1 MKRIPLLRLIACK
14 QMRRIFRS
22 LVIAVFFIALFH
34 HVKTIAESSGI
45 HGNIMWSISTDGVLV
60 ITGEGP
66 MHDYTPNHW
75 AYLGSSAPWGSSFH
89 SIVIR
94 EGVTRIGDYAF
105 CGNDELISVTIPSS
119 VTSIGENAFCYC
131 HGLESLTIPNGVMTI
146 GYDAFRACTGLK
158 SVTILDGVT
167 YIGHVFNECSSLTSI
182 TIPDSVTNISGAFRD
197 CNNLT
202 NISIPESVTY
212 IGDYTFSGCKKLESV
227 AIPNFVTYIGEGAF
241 KNCSD
246 LTNVTIPDGVMSI
259 ESSTFEGCTSLTSI
273 SIPSGVTSIE
283 SSAFNSCTSLA
294 SIMIPDGVTSI
305 ESSAFNGCTSLASIM
320 IPSGVTSIESSAF
333 NGCTS
338 LTSIMI
344 PEGVTS
350 IESSAFNGC
359 SCLTSITI
367 PVSVTN
373 IKSSA
378 FNGCTSLVSIV
389 IPENIV
395 SIGSNAFQDCTSL
408 RSVTLSN
415 NYSNVG
421 QSIFAGCHI
430 ECVTLLEM
438 VTELSD
444 GWFNSIDIDKLCI
457 MTTEECIIPAFSSS
471 PIVYCYEYTPAEV
484 WADDNGYNTILMED
498 TWSITQ
504 IKVTNEPSY
513 ELGTVQGLNCFYIFP
528 NMRENEITL
537 TSSNQ
542 AVGTVSNDGT
552 FTAISVGTTDITV
565 TVNGKSKT
573 FTITVTKPVIK
584 AEDFVLP
591 DIWVVAKSSTQATI
605 TDLKPADA
613 DISLIWNTGSTT
625 YARVNENGV
634 ITGAA
639 VGETTVTVT
648 DTISGLTRTAKVYT
662 CYPVSSVSFEKPT
675 AIAKVGEPLQLLAN
689 VSMRTQSC
697 VNHLITFKL
706 EDQTAGTIDPNGIFT
721 ASKKGKVRVIATA
734 GNSIFDTCDITIIS
748 DNPVILTLPA
758 NLSIIKD
765 EAFANL
771 SVVDAV
777 RIPRSVV
784 SIDDNAFIGSDVVLV
799 FPTDSEWISWADSR
813 GIAWI
818 IE

>member
-1 MKRIPLLRLIACK
+1 
-14 QMRRIFRS
+14 
-22 LVIAVFFIALFH
+22 
-34 HVKTIAESSGI
+34 
-45 HGNIMWSISTDGVLV
+45 
-60 ITGEGP
+60 
-66 MHDYTPNHW
+66 
-75 AYLGSSAPWGSSFH
+75 
-89 SIVIR
+89 
-94 EGVTRIGDYAF
+94 
-105 CGNDELISVTIPSS
+105 
-119 VTSIGENAFCYC
+119 
-131 HGLESLTIPNGVMTI
+131 
-146 GYDAFRACTGLK
+146 
-158 SVTILDGVT
+158 
-167 YIGHVFNECSSLTSI
+167 
-182 TIPDSVTNISGAFRD
+182 
-197 CNNLT
+197 
-202 NISIPESVTY
+202 
-212 IGDYTFSGCKKLESV
+212 
-227 AIPNFVTYIGEGAF
+227 
-241 KNCSD
+241 
-246 LTNVTIPDGVMSI
+246 
-259 ESSTFEGCTSLTSI
+259 
-273 SIPSGVTSIE
+273 
-283 SSAFNSCTSLA
+283 
-294 SIMIPDGVTSI
+294 
-305 ESSAFNGCTSLASIM
+305 
-320 IPSGVTSIESSAF
+320 
-333 NGCTS
+333 
-338 LTSIMI
+338 
-344 PEGVTS
+344 
-350 IESSAFNGC
+350 
-359 SCLTSITI
+359 
-367 PVSVTN
+367 
-373 IKSSA
+373 
-378 FNGCTSLVSIV
+378 
-389 IPENIV
+389 
-395 SIGSNAFQDCTSL
+395 
-408 RSVTLSN
+408 
-415 NYSNVG
+415 
-421 QSIFAGCHI
+421 
-430 ECVTLLEM
+430 M